1 MKVSDIKP
9 LAELKSVLVAEGIL
23 GDIYESGVPT
33 ASIPNS
39 YISIMQNG
47 SVKPKTINLSYS
59 EAYIMLTVSVKLL
72 STGIVNTT
80 MESLILDGIGTLFEG
95 NKQVESNGYLFSLDT
110 NNLGGGGRGI
120 SSGYSTKIINLLVKI
135 Y

>member
-9 LAELKSVLVAEGIL
+9 LTELKAVLLAVGVSEAIF
-23 GDIYESGVPT
+23 DNGVPT
-33 ASIPNS
+33 ASQPET
-39 YISIMQNG
+39 YIAIMQNG
-47 SVKPKTINLSYS
+47 SIKPKTIKLSYS
-59 EAYIMLTVSVKLL
+59 EAFIMLTISVKLL
-72 STGIVNTT
+72 STGVVNTVK
-80 MESLILDGIGTLFEG
+80 ENLILDKIGTLFEG

-120 SSGYSTKIINLLVKI
+120 SSGYSTRIINLLVKI